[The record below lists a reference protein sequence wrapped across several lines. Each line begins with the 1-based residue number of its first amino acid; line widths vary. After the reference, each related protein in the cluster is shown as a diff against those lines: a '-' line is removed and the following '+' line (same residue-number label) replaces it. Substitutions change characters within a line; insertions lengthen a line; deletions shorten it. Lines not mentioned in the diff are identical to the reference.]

1 MQQDLSHLNQT
12 KRAICL
18 ALNLDPENPP
28 VSVIDKDAAKA
39 LEIKAGTLSV
49 WRCTGRHNLPY
60 VKIGRL
66 VRYKIDDLAAF
77 IVSRTYNHTGEM

>member
-1 MQQDLSHLNQT
+1 MQQNQPDVNEI

-39 LEIKAGTLSV
+39 LEIKVGTLSV
-49 WRCTGRHNLPY
+49 WRSIGRNNLPY
-60 VKIGRL
+60 LKIGRL
-66 VRYKIDDLAAF
+66 VRYRIDDLAVF
-77 IVSRTYNHTGEM
+77 IARRTYNHTGEI